1 VIPSWV
7 PIAANLRCVGRTDEN
22 RVLARGVKEAVVRDS
37 FSLSVFGWLVM
48 AF

>member
-7 PIAANLRCVGRTDEN
+7 PIAANLRCIGRADDN

-37 FSLSVFGWLVM
+37 FLLSVFGWLVM
-48 AF
+48 TF